1 MTTGTRCCP
10 PVTAPNGC
18 RGYQT
23 LRPVTAREDRTAA
36 SNYLGSAQALQQ
48 EIGRIWLDHARRP
61 RYGDRASERASDLVR
76 WAARR
81 HRAPSLSQDDATT
94 AAGAQTPRR
103 KPIVRARYRRRRLRG
118 PPRTTSVG
126 RSTLAPLSSA
136 ACFVTAHPAIT
147 EALELEQKKKIRIDV
162 QLRSVALE
170 LIPRLSLRAR
180 EKNPTKPEYDQMGRM
195 AGSIK
200 QYTSSTHWS

>member
-1 MTTGTRCCP
+1 MLSARHCAEWLSRIP
-10 PVTAPNGC
+10 DTATSDRERRSN
-18 RGYQT
+18 RGVELSRLGAGAAAGNWQN
-23 LRPVTAREDRTAA
+23 LARSRASAA
-36 SNYLGSAQALQQ
+36 L
-48 EIGRIWLDHARRP
+48 RRP
-61 RYGDRASERASDLVR
+61 SERASDLVR